1 MLASELFQYIE
12 EEVPFKLAL
21 KDDPVGFIG
30 PGHPEKIEV
39 ENALVVLDLIPG
51 IIPDTTDADLLV
63 CHHPPL
69 FTPTIPTYIIHSN
82 WDIVQGGACD
92 ALAESLQ
99 LEVIDILES
108 ETGIGRICNT
118 DRMGNSKRSGNSKRR
133 GNSKKNSISTGY
145 NLEEFL
151 RNVSRSIPVDNI
163 NLVKGNKNS
172 LKKVAIISGFGLN
185 PHYIQL
191 ASEKGVDLLLSGD
204 LTHPGSILARKLGI
218 TLVDATHQATEVPGL
233 IRLCQLIG
241 KLGIKTDYLD
251 PGKPWEH
258 INCQNLKV

>member
-12 EEVPFKLAL
+12 DEVPLKLAL

-30 PGHPEKIEV
+30 PGNPEKIEV

-51 IIPDTTDADLLV
+51 LVPETTDADLLV

-82 WDIVQGGACD
+82 WDIVQGGAND

-99 LEVIDILES
+99 LEVTDILDP

-118 DRMGNSKRSGNSKRR
+118 DMMGNSKKI
-133 GNSKKNSISTGY
+133 GNSKKSSSNTGY

-151 RNVSRSIPVDNI
+151 KNVSRSIPVDNI
-163 NLVKGNKNS
+163 NLVKGNKNT

-218 TLVDATHQATEVPGL
+218 ALVDATHQATEVPGL
-233 IRLCQLIG
+233 TRLCQLIG
-241 KLGIKTDYLD
+241 KTGIKTDYLD

-258 INCQNLKV
+258 INCQNVRV

>member
-12 EEVPFKLAL
+12 EEVPLKLAL
-21 KDDPVGFIG
+21 HDDPVGFIG

-51 IIPDTTDADLLV
+51 IIPETTDADLLV

-82 WDIVQGGACD
+82 WDIVQGGSND

-99 LEVIDILES
+99 LEVTDILEP

-118 DRMGNSKRSGNSKRR
+118 DRMGNSKRI
-133 GNSKKNSISTGY
+133 GNSKKSSSSTGY
-145 NLEEFL
+145 KLEEFI

-163 NLVKGNKNS
+163 NLVKGNKNI

-204 LTHPGSILARKLGI
+204 LTHPGSVLARKLGI
-218 TLVDATHQATEVPGL
+218 TLVDATHYATEVPGL
-233 IRLCQLIG
+233 TRLCQLIG
-241 KLGIKTDYLD
+241 KMGIKADYLD
-251 PGKPWEH
+251 TGKPWEH
-258 INCQNLKV
+258 INCQNMRV

>member
-1 MLASELFQYIE
+1 MLASELFKYME
-12 EEVPFKLAL
+12 EEVPLNLAL

-30 PGHPEKIEV
+30 PGRPEEIEV

-51 IIPDTTDADLLV
+51 LVPETTEADLLV

-82 WDIVQGGACD
+82 WDIVKGGACD
-92 ALAESLQ
+92 ALVESLQ
-99 LEVIDILES
+99 LEVTDILEP

-118 DRMGNSKRSGNSKRR
+118 DRMGNSKRR
-133 GNSKKNSISTGY
+133 GNSKKSSSNTGY
-145 NLEEFL
+145 NLEEFI

-163 NLVKGNKNS
+163 NLVKGNKNT

-204 LTHPGSILARKLGI
+204 LTHSGSILARKLGI

-233 IRLCQLIG
+233 TRLCQLIG
-241 KLGIKTDYLD
+241 KIGIKTNYLET
-251 PGKPWEH
+251 GKPWEH
-258 INCQNLKV
+258 INCENMRV

>member
-12 EEVPFKLAL
+12 EEVPLKLAL

-51 IIPDTTDADLLV
+51 LVPETTDADLLV

-99 LEVIDILES
+99 LEVTDILEL
-108 ETGIGRICNT
+108 ETGIGRICN
-118 DRMGNSKRSGNSKRR
+118 SKRR
-133 GNSKKNSISTGY
+133 GNSKRIGNSKKSSNTRY

-163 NLVKGNKNS
+163 NLVNGNKNS

>member
-12 EEVPFKLAL
+12 EKVPLNLAL

-51 IIPDTTDADLLV
+51 LVPETTEADLLV

-82 WDIVQGGACD
+82 WDVVQGGAND

-99 LEVIDILES
+99 LEVTDILEP

-118 DRMGNSKRSGNSKRR
+118 DRMGNSKKSS
-133 GNSKKNSISTGY
+133 SSTGY
-145 NLEEFL
+145 VLEEFI
-151 RNVSRSIPVDNI
+151 RNVSKSIPVDNI
-163 NLVKGNKNS
+163 NLLRGNKNT

-185 PHYIQL
+185 THYIKL
-191 ASEKGVDLLLSGD
+191 ASERGADLLLSGD

-233 IRLCQLIG
+233 TRLCQLIG
-241 KLGIKTDYLD
+241 KIGIKTDYLD
-251 PGKPWEH
+251 HGKPWEH
-258 INCQNLKV
+258 INCKNMRV

>member
-1 MLASELFQYIE
+1 MLASELFKFIE
-12 EEVPFKLAL
+12 QEVPLNLAL

-51 IIPDTTDADLLV
+51 IIPEITEADLLV

-82 WDIVQGGACD
+82 WDIVQGGAND

-99 LEVIDILES
+99 LEVTDILEP

-118 DRMGNSKRSGNSKRR
+118 RRLSNIKRIDNM
-133 GNSKKNSISTGY
+133 GY
-145 NLEEFL
+145 NLDEFI

-163 NLVKGNKNS
+163 GLVKGKNQNT
-172 LKKVAIISGFGLN
+172 LKKVAVISGFGLN
-185 PHYIQL
+185 THYIQL
-191 ASEKGVDLLLSGD
+191 ASEKGADLLLSGD

-218 TLVDATHQATEVPGL
+218 TLIDATHHATEVPGL
-233 IRLCQLIG
+233 IKLCHLIG
-241 KLGIKTDYLD
+241 KMGIETEYLD
-251 PGKPWEH
+251 TGKPWEH
-258 INCQNLKV
+258 IDCQNIRV

>member
-1 MLASELFQYIE
+1 MLASELFKCIE
-12 EEVPFKLAL
+12 QEVPLKLAL

-30 PGHPEKIEV
+30 PGHPEEIEV

-51 IIPDTTDADLLV
+51 LLKETTEADLLV

-82 WDIVQGGACD
+82 WDIVQGGAND

-99 LEVIDILES
+99 LEVTDVLEP

-118 DRMGNSKRSGNSKRR
+118 ERLGNAKRTS
-133 GNSKKNSISTGY
+133 STEY
-145 NLEEFL
+145 NLDEFI
-151 RNVSRSIPVDNI
+151 RNVSKSIPVDNI
-163 NLVKGNKNS
+163 RLVKGKNQNT

-185 PHYIQL
+185 PHYIKL
-191 ASEKGVDLLLSGD
+191 TSEKGADLLLSGD

-218 TLVDATHQATEVPGL
+218 TLVDATHHATEVPGL
-233 IRLCQLIG
+233 IKLCQLIG
-241 KLGIKTDYLD
+241 KMGIKTDYLD
-251 PGKPWEH
+251 TGKPWEH
-258 INCQNLKV
+258 INCQNMRV